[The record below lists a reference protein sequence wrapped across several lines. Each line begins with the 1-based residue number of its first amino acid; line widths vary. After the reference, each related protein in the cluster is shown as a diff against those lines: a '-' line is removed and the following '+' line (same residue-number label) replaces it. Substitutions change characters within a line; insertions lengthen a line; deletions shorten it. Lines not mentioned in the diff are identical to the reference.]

1 MTNTIDLEHWFEV
14 IDSEYLSS
22 FISDGGASVKFAATP
37 EHVIPSLNTM
47 VEDRCRDRGYLV
59 LRLDARNERAH
70 MPQDFFFT
78 LARQVDWRTLARRV
92 VVRLASDNGYE
103 VEGIDP
109 AIPGVY
115 DAIAAAGDNSPRFVR
130 ADLAPD
136 LQRQVFSNP
145 HMAKDFRVCM
155 SHLCLREFAA
165 HAYDAQPLLDW
176 LTGENTRIGAVR
188 PFSIAGGI
196 NRTTARYFI
205 ESSLY
210 WIRNSGF
217 AGTVIL
223 FDNRRVTLSR
233 NPKDG
238 HRYYTRAMTLEHY
251 EMLREFIDGVDRLRS
266 TLMVVVTSNEFLDP
280 SPDRRSRGYGIYPA
294 LQTRVMDDVRDSNR
308 ANPVASLVAL
318 S

>member
-1 MTNTIDLEHWFEV
+1 MAHTIDIAHWFEV

-22 FISDGGASVKFAATP
+22 FIPEGGSSVKFAAVP
-37 EHVIPSLNTM
+37 ERLIPSLGTM
-47 VEDRCRDRGYLV
+47 IEDRGRERDYLV

-78 LARQVDWRTLARRV
+78 LARQMDWRTLARRAV
-92 VVRLASDNGYE
+92 LRFASENGYE
-103 VEGIDP
+103 AEGIDP
-109 AIPGVY
+109 ATPGVY
-115 DAIAAAGDNSPRFVR
+115 DAIAAAGNTSPRFVR
-130 ADLAPD
+130 ADLAPEI
-136 LQRQVFSNP
+136 QRHVFANP

-165 HAYDAQPLLDW
+165 HAYDAEPLLDW
-176 LTGENTRIGAVR
+176 LTGENTRISSVR

-210 WIRNSGF
+210 WIQNAGY

-266 TLMVVVTSNEFLDP
+266 TLMLVVTSDEFLDP

-308 ANPVASLVAL
+308 ANPVASLVVL